1 MAKATKEKSPE
12 KGLKKK
18 KKKKISSASRQS
30 DGPETKATSK
40 ASSESKAKSSESKA
54 KSTEGKAKSSES
66 KAKSSESKAKS
77 SESKAKSTE
86 GKAKSTEGK
95 AKSGEP
101 KAKSGEPKAK
111 SGEAKAKSGEAKA
124 KVKPKS
130 KAKAKGKEDDGK
142 GSKRKLGLRG
152 AAPWAARHAAKHAA
166 EARARA
172 AEPAPP
178 GSARATIRVPQGAE
192 EIKAKIGEL
201 HNQTT
206 KIRTLRKRMEKGFF
220 EIGQVLAEIQE
231 QELFQAKGYGSFE
244 AFLERETDL
253 GKQTSLKLVKLSKV
267 FQREAAL
274 DYGMDRCFAGLAALE
289 GEAAPKAAAPS
300 SPGPTALTLPLKP
313 PMRMVNS

>member
-1 MAKATKEKSPE
+1 MAKATKEKSSE

-30 DGPETKATSK
+30 DGPETKTTSK
-40 ASSESKAKSSESKA
+40 ASGESKAKSGESKA
-54 KSTEGKAKSSES
+54 KSGES
-66 KAKSSESKAKS
+66 KAKSA
-77 SESKAKSTE
+77 
-86 GKAKSTEGK
+86 
-95 AKSGEP
+95 EP
-101 KAKSGEPKAK
+101 KKSK
-111 SGEAKAKSGEAKA
+111 S
-124 KVKPKS
+124 KS
-130 KAKAKGKEDDGK
+130 KAKTKAKEDDAK

-201 HNQTT
+201 HNQTM

-289 GEAAPKAAAPS
+289 GEVAPKAAAPS
-300 SPGPTALTLPLKP
+300 SPGPALPLPLKP
-313 PMRMVNS
+313 PMRMVSG